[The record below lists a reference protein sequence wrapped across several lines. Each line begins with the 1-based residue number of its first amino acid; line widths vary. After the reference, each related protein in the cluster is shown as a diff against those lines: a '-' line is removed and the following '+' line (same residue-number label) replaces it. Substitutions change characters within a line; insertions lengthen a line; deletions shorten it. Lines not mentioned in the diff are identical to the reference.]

1 MIKITQEKKNIYLE
15 IYFHAYKTLFVQ
27 YPNEYT
33 NFSQLHR
40 RSSSDNEKKTKRV
53 WLAWCV
59 KVEGRSLFRP
69 FLIIFVSHEKQEQN
83 ILYIF
88 ILYWLAICNEYMY
101 SNKSTLSSCCAVN
114 VYKCHIIY
122 RGYTKQQKDI
132 SWGKKGT
139 NTLHGYIHRILLLQK
154 TLVLCASVCEV
165 CILYIRE
172 RSQLQRAIY
181 IVLVEYLNILGQHKP
196 PTLLSLSLFCYITIL
211 TN

>member
-1 MIKITQEKKNIYLE
+1 MIKITQEKKYIYLE

-132 SWGKKGT
+132 SWGKKAQT
-139 NTLHGYIHRILLLQK
+139 HYMVTYIEYYFCKKLWFYVHQCVKSAYCIYVKYHSFKGLFILFW
-154 TLVLCASVCEV
+154 
-165 CILYIRE
+165 
-172 RSQLQRAIY
+172 
-181 IVLVEYLNILGQHKP
+181 LNIL
-196 PTLLSLSLFCYITIL
+196 TY
-211 TN
+211 